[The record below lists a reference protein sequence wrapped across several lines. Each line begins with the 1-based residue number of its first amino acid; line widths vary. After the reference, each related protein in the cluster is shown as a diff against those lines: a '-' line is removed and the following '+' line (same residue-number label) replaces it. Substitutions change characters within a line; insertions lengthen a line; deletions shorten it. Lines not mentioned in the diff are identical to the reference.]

1 MRKLSVLDDLA
12 GADEET
18 RAKRKS
24 LVSKVSAMLDE
35 IDRLLRES
43 HEALEKQERR
53 MGGHGIQSQ
62 MVGFLSYIRMYK
74 VQPQILS
81 IKLNQN

>member
-1 MRKLSVLDDLA
+1 MRKLAVLDDLA

-43 HEALEKQERR
+43 HEALEKQQSDKKLLVNPT
-53 MGGHGIQSQ
+53 GKGIRNDS
-62 MVGFLSYIRMYK
+62 GD
-74 VQPQILS
+74 
-81 IKLNQN
+81 